1 MSAKYEQVLKPI
13 EELES
18 KKQQAIEELLSER
31 ERIDN
36 ALNQLGYKKSGRGR
50 PAGTKNKATKKS
62 MKKAAVK

>member
-1 MSAKYEQVLKPI
+1 MSKTYEQVLKQI

-18 KKQQAIEELLSER
+18 KKQQAIDELLGER

-50 PAGTKNKATKKS
+50 PAGSKNKSTKKATKKR
-62 MKKAAVK
+62 AE

>member
-1 MSAKYEQVLKPI
+1 MSKTYEQVLKQI

-36 ALNQLGYKKSGRGR
+36 ALKRLGYKKSGRGR
-50 PAGTKNKATKKS
+50 PAGSKNTKK
-62 MKKAAVK
+62 KAPAK